1 LLVGSSETAPA
12 GLTRSPSA
20 ALAVPAMNWSIGEQ
34 DDRVVVC
41 PPVGAAQ
48 FVDPLGTSPKPMA
61 VLLTR
66 MHGPVCAVIGVN
78 VPSNEPAPTAPSTPP
93 APATDP
99 PVNAAAAAGGTAD
112 ASTGLAVG
120 PPVAAPEGT
129 TLNQTIKGEAS
140 ITIDG
145 PFSMSLSGGLCSF
158 VDTTLFIQAGDIS
171 GDFISLSFITH
182 DMSIEAIT
190 DTSTISAELLQ
201 WQAGEDKTAASHPD
215 EIDIIF
221 DGAGISG
228 SFAGAA
234 VIAGAG
240 IPTDTIEF
248 GGRFS
253 CLPSPFQ
260 IRGAQG
266 LNLTEA
272 RCDSARSLISAGSP
286 TGDSA
291 LFAFDPA
298 SLSAGE
304 RSTRGALSFR
314 IGTVVYSSQWALAEI
329 DPDGLGATFE
339 ALMVGPDGVE
349 FLVEGGFSC
358 L

>member
-1 LLVGSSETAPA
+1 MYLALNNPTVLTPFSVLRASAAGIKVATGATDEQGMTLSRLRKLVAPLA
-12 GLTRSPSA
+12 LIA
-20 ALAVPAMNWSIGEQ
+20 ALAACEDDPAATVDTAATTTAQPST
-34 DDRVVVC
+34 
-41 PPVGAAQ
+41 GASTDTETDA
-48 FVDPLGTSPKPMA
+48 T
-61 VLLTR
+61 T
-66 MHGPVCAVIGVN
+66 
-78 VPSNEPAPTAPSTPP
+78 PAPTSPSSPP

-99 PVNAAAAAGGTAD
+99 PVDAAAPAGGTVD

-145 PFSMSLSGGLCSF
+145 QFPMSLSGGLCSF
-158 VDTTLFIQAGDIS
+158 VDTTLFIQAGHIS
-171 GDFISLSFITH
+171 GDFISLSFITR

-190 DTSTISAELLQ
+190 DTSTISAEVLQ
-201 WQAGEDKTAASHPD
+201 WQAGGTKTAASYPD

-260 IRGAQG
+260 IR
-266 LNLTEA
+266 
-272 RCDSARSLISAGSP
+272 
-286 TGDSA
+286 
-291 LFAFDPA
+291 
-298 SLSAGE
+298 
-304 RSTRGALSFR
+304 
-314 IGTVVYSSQWALAEI
+314 
-329 DPDGLGATFE
+329 
-339 ALMVGPDGVE
+339 
-349 FLVEGGFSC
+349 
-358 L
+358 